1 MKNLFL
7 KLSSLFFMMTASV
20 QSQDWP
26 NFERFREANKKV
38 GLPAENENRVVFM
51 GNSITQGWIDYGDPE
66 LFSENSFINRG
77 IGGQTTPQMLVRFRA
92 DVIALQPKAV
102 VFLAG
107 INDIAGNTGDSTIE
121 MIQDNLISMVQLA
134 QANNIKVI
142 LSSILPANKFTWRP
156 EVYPADKVIA
166 MNEFI
171 KNYAEENNCIFID
184 YYTPM
189 VNAEKGLKIE
199 YSEDGVHPNKAG
211 YAVMRPLVLEAI
223 NKVLEVKKEY

>member
-7 KLSSLFFMMTASV
+7 QLLSLFFMITASV

-38 GLPAENENRVVFM
+38 GFPAKNENRVVFM
-51 GNSITQGWIDYGDPE
+51 GNSITQGWIDYGNPE
-66 LFSENSFINRG
+66 LFSENPFINRG
-77 IGGQTTPQMLVRFRA
+77 ISGQTTPQMLVRFRA

-102 VFLAG
+102 VILAG
-107 INDIAGNTGDSTIE
+107 INDIAGNTGESTIE

-134 QANNIKVI
+134 QTNNIKVI

-156 EVYPADKVIA
+156 EVYPVDKVIA

-171 KNYAEENNCIFID
+171 KNYAGENNCLYID

-189 VNAEKGLKIE
+189 VDDEKGLKIE

-211 YAVMRPLVLEAI
+211 YAVMTPLVLEAI
-223 NKVLEVKKEY
+223 RKALEVKKEY

>member
-7 KLSSLFFMMTASV
+7 KLSILFFMMTASV

-38 GLPAENENRVVFM
+38 GFPAENENRVVFM
-51 GNSITQGWIDYGDPE
+51 GNSITQGWIDYGNPE
-66 LFSENSFINRG
+66 LFSENPFINRG
-77 IGGQTTPQMLVRFRA
+77 ISGQTTPQMLVRFRA

-102 VFLAG
+102 VILAG
-107 INDIAGNTGDSTIE
+107 INDIAGNTGESTIE

-134 QANNIKVI
+134 QTNNIKVI

-156 EVYPADKVIA
+156 EVYPVDKVIA

-171 KNYAEENNCIFID
+171 KNYAGENNCLYID

-189 VNAEKGLKIE
+189 VDDEKGLKIE

-211 YAVMRPLVLEAI
+211 YAVMTPLVLEAI
-223 NKVLEVKKEY
+223 RKALEVKKEY

>member
-7 KLSSLFFMMTASV
+7 QLLSLFFMITASV

-38 GLPAENENRVVFM
+38 GFPAINENRVVFM
-51 GNSITQGWIDYGDPE
+51 GNSITQGWIDYGNPE
-66 LFSENSFINRG
+66 LFSENPFINRG
-77 IGGQTTPQMLVRFRA
+77 ISGQTTPQMLVRFRA

-102 VFLAG
+102 VILAG
-107 INDIAGNTGDSTIE
+107 INDIAGNTGESTIE

-134 QANNIKVI
+134 QTNNIKVI

-156 EVYPADKVIA
+156 EVYPVDKVIA

-171 KNYAEENNCIFID
+171 KNYAGENNCLYID

-189 VNAEKGLKIE
+189 VDDEKGLKIE

-211 YAVMRPLVLEAI
+211 YAVMTPLVLEAI
-223 NKVLEVKKEY
+223 RKALEVKKEY